1 MLKTIAACI
10 GCVGGVAIIGAA
22 YFSYTDSVWDRATGG
37 IREPGPSDAV
47 AEAQLVAFKARIT
60 TAEGI
65 KQANMYREFFSD
77 SLLVYPGT
85 NIVNNQEVSR
95 ALIEDTTPLQK
106 ERINLMQPRNPGGF
120 PWNIK

>member
-37 IREPGPSDAV
+37 VREPGPSDAV

-60 TAEGI
+60 PLKGI
-65 KQANMYREFFSD
+65 NQAKMYREKFSD
-77 SLLVYPGT
+77 
-85 NIVNNQEVSR
+85 
-95 ALIEDTTPLQK
+95 PLYWFIL
-106 ERINLMQPRNPGGF
+106 ELTL
-120 PWNIK
+120 